1 MDSLESSSNAEVD
14 FITEA
19 LDNTLQSYIYFDYSR
34 DYSVFNNVDIDY
46 INEKIISKIKP
57 KEENIKK
64 KEIRI
69 EDLYLL
75 PANIELN
82 QSSQLY
88 NEMLDLISEKVIS
101 LIEENVSPRDIAI
114 ISPINNSILE
124 HQIRDSLIEKYRCF

>member
-101 LIEENVSPRDIAI
+101 LIEEDVSPRDIAI